1 MRRRWSKDTHDL
13 FNVKDEQEEGEAS
26 IAGSDDDEDATEDT
40 CRAMFE
46 SIASGKSVRAL
57 V

>member
-1 MRRRWSKDTHDL
+1 MRRRWSKDTHNL

-26 IAGSDDDEDATEDT
+26 IAGSDDDEDATEDA